1 MYFTMALLAA
11 SGISKSYSARL
22 LFEGVS
28 FEIAPRD
35 KAGLVGVNGC
45 GKTTLFRILTG
56 EEAPDAGSVMRHKG
70 LRMGF
75 MRQNVE
81 NTADTL
87 YGSTMAAFDHLIRIE
102 QELERISE
110 EISAGG
116 DVSSLVAHQQSLNE
130 RYEREGGLTFRSR
143 VRSTLLGLGFTEGE
157 FSKPLSDMSGGQ
169 RNKAQLARML
179 LSGAELLLLDEPT
192 NHLDIQSV
200 TWLEDF
206 LKGYA
211 GAFIVISHDRYF
223 LDRVTNR
230 TLEIKNGRLTAT
242 NGNYSRHV
250 ELMSTR
256 NEILRRHYANQK
268 KEIHRLEGVVEQQR
282 RWGQAHNF
290 ITAEAKLK
298 QIERLKAELVAP
310 EKDTSSIHFRFTAKE
325 TGGNDVL
332 MCEGLSKAY
341 DRPVFK
347 NVSMHIRKG
356 ERVFLLGPNGCGKT
370 TLMKIIMGLERQ
382 DNGTVRLGARIQPG
396 YYEQTMTS
404 LDPGSTALEEI
415 HNAYPRMDLT
425 EVRSALAAFLIR
437 GDEVFNETS
446 ALSGGEK
453 ARIQLLK
460 LMLSGANL
468 LLLDEPTNHLDI
480 SSREALEA
488 ALEDYEGTMLII
500 THDRYLVNRM
510 ADRIL
515 YMEEDG
521 LAEYIGGYD
530 DYLEAA
536 ARRPQRPAEAAQKAE
551 KPNSYKAQKERQSML
566 NRAAGVVRR
575 AEESI
580 AAAERELEAINQR
593 LASPAVSSDYVKS
606 AELAKEADGKQA
618 ELEALYA
625 DWEQAQQALDELCE
639 ESSKQG

>member
-1 MYFTMALLAA
+1 MALLAA

-22 LFEGVS
+22 LFKGVS

-35 KAGLVGVNGC
+35 KVGLVGVNGC

-56 EEAPDAGSVMRHKG
+56 EEAPDAGSIMRHKG
-70 LRMGF
+70 VRIGF

-81 NTADTL
+81 NTSDTL
-87 YGSTMAAFDHLIRIE
+87 YQSTVAAFDFLIRME
-102 QELERISE
+102 RELERISE
-110 EISAGG
+110 EISIGSG
-116 DVSSLVAHQQSLNE
+116 DVSSLIASQQALNE
-130 RYEREGGLTFRSR
+130 RYEREGGLTFRRR
-143 VRSTLLGLGFTEGE
+143 VRSTLLGLGFTEDE
-157 FSKPLSDMSGGQ
+157 FARPLGDMSGGE
-169 RNKAQLARML
+169 RNKAQLAKLL

-192 NHLDIQSV
+192 NHLDIQGV

-206 LKGYA
+206 LKSYS

-290 ITAEAKLK
+290 ITAESKLK
-298 QIERLKAELVAP
+298 QIERLKAELVVP
-310 EKDTSSIHFRFTAKE
+310 EKDTSSIHFKFSAKE

-332 MCEGLSKAY
+332 MCDELSKSY
-341 DRPVFK
+341 DKPVFK

-370 TLMKIIMGLERQ
+370 TLMKIIMGLESQ
-382 DNGTVRLGARIQPG
+382 DSGTVRLGAKVQPG

-404 LDPGSTALEEI
+404 LDPASTALEEI

-437 GDEVFNETS
+437 GDEVFNEIRS
-446 ALSGGEK
+446 LSGGEK

-488 ALEDYEGTMLII
+488 ALEDYDGTMLII

-515 YMEEDG
+515 YMEKDG
-521 LAEYIGGYD
+521 LTEYIGGYD

-536 ARRPQRPAEAAQKAE
+536 AQKPRRPAEAAAPKAE

-566 NRAAGVVRR
+566 NRAAGAVRR

-580 AAAERELEAINQR
+580 AATEQELEDINQK
-593 LASPAVSSDYVKS
+593 LASPAVASDYVKS
-606 AELAKEADGKQA
+606 AELAKKADGKQA
-618 ELEALYA
+618 EIDVLYSR
-625 DWEQAQQALDELCE
+625 WEQAQQALDQLRKEYGE
-639 ESSKQG
+639 

>member
-1 MYFTMALLAA
+1 
-11 SGISKSYSARL
+11 
-22 LFEGVS
+22 
-28 FEIAPRD
+28 
-35 KAGLVGVNGC
+35 
-45 GKTTLFRILTG
+45 
-56 EEAPDAGSVMRHKG
+56 
-70 LRMGF
+70 
-75 MRQNVE
+75 
-81 NTADTL
+81 
-87 YGSTMAAFDHLIRIE
+87 
-102 QELERISE
+102 
-110 EISAGG
+110 
-116 DVSSLVAHQQSLNE
+116 
-130 RYEREGGLTFRSR
+130 
-143 VRSTLLGLGFTEGE
+143 
-157 FSKPLSDMSGGQ
+157 
-169 RNKAQLARML
+169 
-179 LSGAELLLLDEPT
+179 
-192 NHLDIQSV
+192 
-200 TWLEDF
+200 
-206 LKGYA
+206 
-211 GAFIVISHDRYF
+211 
-223 LDRVTNR
+223 
-230 TLEIKNGRLTAT
+230 
-242 NGNYSRHV
+242 
-250 ELMSTR
+250 MSTR

-310 EKDTSSIHFRFTAKE
+310 EKDTSSIHFKFTARE
-325 TGGNDVL
+325 VGGNDVL
-332 MCEGLSKAY
+332 MCEELSKSY
-341 DRPVFK
+341 DKPVFK
-347 NVSMHIRKG
+347 NASMHIRKG

-382 DNGTVRLGARIQPG
+382 DSGTVRLGAKVQPG

-404 LDPGSTALEEI
+404 LDPNSTALEEI

-425 EVRSALAAFLIR
+425 QVRSALAAFLIR
-437 GDEVFNETS
+437 GDEVFNEIG

-521 LAEYIGGYD
+521 LTEYIGGYD
-530 DYLEAA
+530 DYLEAI
-536 ARRPQRPAEAAQKAE
+536 ARRPQPSAEAASPKAE
-551 KPNSYKAQKERQSML
+551 KPNSYKAQKERQSIL
-566 NRAAGVVRR
+566 NRATGAVRR
-575 AEESI
+575 AEERI
-580 AAAERELEAINQR
+580 AAAEQELEDINQK
-593 LASPAVSSDYVKS
+593 LASPVIASDYVKS

-618 ELEALYA
+618 EIDALYSQ
-625 DWEQAQQALDELCE
+625 WEQAQQALDELCE

>member
-1 MYFTMALLAA
+1 MAILAA

-28 FEIAPRD
+28 FEIAPKDRV
-35 KAGLVGVNGC
+35 GLVGVNGC

-56 EEAPDAGSVMRHKG
+56 EEAADSGSVMKQKEAKI
-70 LRMGF
+70 GF

-87 YGSTMAAFDHLIRIE
+87 YESVLSAFGGLIRTE
-102 QELERISE
+102 EELERVSA
-110 EISAGG
+110 EISAGNG
-116 DVSSLVAHQQSLNE
+116 HIAALISRQQQLNE
-130 RYEREGGLTFRSR
+130 RYQREGGLTFRSR
-143 VRSTLLGLGFTEGE
+143 VRSTLTGLGFVEDE
-157 FSKPLSDMSGGQ
+157 FDKPLSKMSGGQ
-169 RNKAQLARML
+169 RNKAQLAKML
-179 LSGAELLLLDEPT
+179 LSGADLLLLDEPT
-192 NHLDIQSV
+192 NHLDIESV

-206 LKGYA
+206 LKGYP
-211 GAFIVISHDRYF
+211 GAFVVISHDRYF
-223 LDRVTNR
+223 LDKVTNR

-250 ELMSTR
+250 ELTSTQ

-298 QIERLKAELVAP
+298 QIERLKSELVAP
-310 EKDTSSIHFRFTAKE
+310 EKDTSSIHFKFTARE

-332 MCEGLSKAY
+332 MCDSLSKSY
-341 DRPVFK
+341 NRPVFK
-347 NVSMHIRKG
+347 NASMHIRKG
-356 ERVFLLGPNGCGKT
+356 ERAFLLGPNGCGKT
-370 TLMKIIMGLERQ
+370 TLMKIITGREAP
-382 DNGTVRLGARIQPG
+382 DTGTVRLGARVQPG

-404 LDPGSTALEEI
+404 LDPASTALEEI
-415 HNAYPRMDLT
+415 HSAYPRMDLT
-425 EVRSALAAFLIR
+425 DVRSALAAFLIR
-437 GDEVFNETS
+437 GDDVFKEVGT
-446 ALSGGEK
+446 LSGGEK

-515 YMEEDG
+515 YMEPDG

-536 ARRPQRPAEAAQKAE
+536 AKKPKPAQEEQSKPE
-551 KPNSYKAQKERQSML
+551 KVNGYKAQKERQSL
-566 NRAAGVVRR
+566 INRASGAVRR
-575 AEESI
+575 AEERI
-580 AAAERELEAINQR
+580 AAAEGELAAINER
-593 LASPAVSSDYVKS
+593 LASPAVASDYVKS
-606 AELAKEADGKQA
+606 AELAKAAEQKQHDI
-618 ELEALYA
+618 EQLYSV
-625 DWEQAQQALDELCE
+625 WEDAQQALDELTAE
-639 ESSKQG
+639 GSE

>member
-1 MYFTMALLAA
+1 MAILAA

-28 FEIAPRD
+28 FEIAPKDRV
-35 KAGLVGVNGC
+35 GLVGVNGC

-56 EEAPDAGSVMRHKG
+56 EEAADSGSVMKQKEAKI
-70 LRMGF
+70 GF

-87 YGSTMAAFDHLIRIE
+87 YESVLSAFDGLIRTE
-102 QELERISE
+102 EELERVSAE
-110 EISAGG
+110 LSAGNG
-116 DVSSLVAHQQSLNE
+116 HIAALISRQQQLNE
-130 RYEREGGLTFRSR
+130 RYQREGGLTFRSR
-143 VRSTLLGLGFTEGE
+143 VRSTLTGLGFVEDE
-157 FSKPLSDMSGGQ
+157 FDKPLSKMSGGQ
-169 RNKAQLARML
+169 RNKAQLAKML
-179 LSGAELLLLDEPT
+179 LSGADLLLLDEPT
-192 NHLDIQSV
+192 NHLDIESV

-206 LKGYA
+206 LKGYP
-211 GAFIVISHDRYF
+211 GAFVVISHDRYF
-223 LDRVTNR
+223 LDKVTNR

-250 ELMSTR
+250 ELTSTQ

-298 QIERLKAELVAP
+298 QIERLKSELVAP
-310 EKDTSSIHFRFTAKE
+310 EKDTSYIHFKFTARE

-332 MCEGLSKAY
+332 MCDSLSKSY
-341 DRPVFK
+341 NRPVFK
-347 NVSMHIRKG
+347 NASMHIRKG

-370 TLMKIIMGLERQ
+370 TLMKIITGREAP
-382 DNGTVRLGARIQPG
+382 DTGTVRLGARVQPG

-404 LDPGSTALEEI
+404 LDPASTALEEI
-415 HNAYPRMDLT
+415 HSAYPRMDLT
-425 EVRSALAAFLIR
+425 DVRSALAAFLIR
-437 GDEVFNETS
+437 GDDVFKEVGK
-446 ALSGGEK
+446 LSGGEK

-515 YMEEDG
+515 YMEPDG

-536 ARRPQRPAEAAQKAE
+536 AKKPKPAQEEQSKPEKA
-551 KPNSYKAQKERQSML
+551 NGYKAQKERQSL
-566 NRAAGVVRR
+566 INRASGAVRR
-575 AEESI
+575 AEERI
-580 AAAERELEAINQR
+580 AAAEGELAAINER
-593 LASPAVSSDYVKS
+593 LASPAVASDYVKS
-606 AELAKEADGKQA
+606 AELAKAAEQKQHDI
-618 ELEALYA
+618 EQLYSV
-625 DWEQAQQALDELCE
+625 WEDAQQALDELTAE
-639 ESSKQG
+639 GSK

>member
-1 MYFTMALLAA
+1 MAILAA

-28 FEIAPRD
+28 FEIAPKDRV
-35 KAGLVGVNGC
+35 GLVGVNGC

-56 EEAPDAGSVMRHKG
+56 EEAADSGTVMKQKEAKI
-70 LRMGF
+70 GF

-87 YGSTMAAFDHLIRIE
+87 YESVLSAFDGLVRTE
-102 QELERISE
+102 DELERVSADL
-110 EISAGG
+110 SAGNG
-116 DVSSLVAHQQSLNE
+116 DIAALISRQQQLNE
-130 RYEREGGLTFRSR
+130 RYQREGGLTFRSR
-143 VRSTLLGLGFTEGE
+143 VRSTLTGLGFAEDE
-157 FSKPLSDMSGGQ
+157 FDKPLSKMSGGQ
-169 RNKAQLARML
+169 RNKAQLAKML
-179 LSGAELLLLDEPT
+179 LSGADLLLLDEPT
-192 NHLDIQSV
+192 NHLDIESV

-206 LKGYA
+206 LKGYP
-211 GAFIVISHDRYF
+211 GAFVVISHDRYF
-223 LDRVTNR
+223 LDKVTNR

-250 ELMSTR
+250 ELTSTQ

-310 EKDTSSIHFRFTAKE
+310 QKDTSSIHFKFTARE

-332 MCEGLSKAY
+332 MCDSLSKSY
-341 DRPVFK
+341 NRLVFK
-347 NVSMHIRKG
+347 NASMHIRKG

-370 TLMKIIMGLERQ
+370 TLMKIITGRETP
-382 DNGTVRLGARIQPG
+382 DTGTVRLGARVQPG

-404 LDPGSTALEEI
+404 LDPASTALEEI

-425 EVRSALAAFLIR
+425 DVRSALAAFLIR
-437 GDEVFNETS
+437 GDDVFKEVGT
-446 ALSGGEK
+446 LSGGEK

-515 YMEEDG
+515 YMEPDG
-521 LAEYIGGYD
+521 LTEYIGGYD

-536 ARRPQRPAEAAQKAE
+536 AK
-551 KPNSYKAQKERQSML
+551 KPKPVQEEQAKPERANSYKAQKERQSL
-566 NRAAGVVRR
+566 INRAAGAVRR
-575 AEESI
+575 AEERI
-580 AAAERELEAINQR
+580 AAAEGELAAINER
-593 LASPAVSSDYVKS
+593 LASPSVASDYVKS
-606 AELAKEADGKQA
+606 AELAKAAEQKQHDI
-618 ELEALYA
+618 EQLYA
-625 DWEQAQQALDELCE
+625 AWEDAQQALDELTAE
-639 ESSKQG
+639 GE

>member
-1 MYFTMALLAA
+1 MALLAA

-22 LFEGVS
+22 LFKGVS

-35 KAGLVGVNGC
+35 KVGLVGVNGC

-70 LRMGF
+70 VRIGF

-81 NTADTL
+81 NTSDTL
-87 YGSTMAAFDHLIRIE
+87 YQSTVAAFDFLIRME
-102 QELERISE
+102 RELERISE
-110 EISAGG
+110 EISIGSG
-116 DVSSLVAHQQSLNE
+116 DVSSLIASQQALNE
-130 RYEREGGLTFRSR
+130 RYEREGGLTFRRR
-143 VRSTLLGLGFTEGE
+143 VRSTLLGLGFTEDE
-157 FSKPLSDMSGGQ
+157 FARPLGDMSGGE
-169 RNKAQLARML
+169 RNKAQLAKLL

-192 NHLDIQSV
+192 NHLDIQGV

-206 LKGYA
+206 LKSYS

-290 ITAEAKLK
+290 ITAESKLK
-298 QIERLKAELVAP
+298 QIERLKAELVVP
-310 EKDTSSIHFRFTAKE
+310 EKDTSSIHFKFSAKE

-332 MCEGLSKAY
+332 MCDELSKSY
-341 DRPVFK
+341 DKPVFK

-370 TLMKIIMGLERQ
+370 TLMKIIMGLESQ
-382 DNGTVRLGARIQPG
+382 DSGTVRLGAKVQPG

-404 LDPGSTALEEI
+404 LDPASTALEEI

-437 GDEVFNETS
+437 GDEVFNEIRS
-446 ALSGGEK
+446 LSGGEK

-488 ALEDYEGTMLII
+488 ALEDYDGTMLII

-515 YMEEDG
+515 YMEKDG
-521 LAEYIGGYD
+521 LTEYIGGYD

-536 ARRPQRPAEAAQKAE
+536 AQKPRRPAEAAAPKAE

-566 NRAAGVVRR
+566 NRAAGAVRR

-580 AAAERELEAINQR
+580 AAAEQELEDINQK
-593 LASPAVSSDYVKS
+593 LASPAVASDYVKS
-606 AELAKEADGKQA
+606 AELAKKADGKQA
-618 ELEALYA
+618 EIDVLYSR
-625 DWEQAQQALDELCE
+625 WEQAQQALDQLRKEYGE
-639 ESSKQG
+639 

>member
-1 MYFTMALLAA
+1 MALLAA

-22 LFEGVS
+22 LFKGVS

-35 KAGLVGVNGC
+35 KVGLVGVNGC

-56 EEAPDAGSVMRHKG
+56 EEAPDAGSIMRHKG
-70 LRMGF
+70 VRIGF

-81 NTADTL
+81 NTSDTL
-87 YGSTMAAFDHLIRIE
+87 YQSTVAAFDFLIRME
-102 QELERISE
+102 RELERISE
-110 EISAGG
+110 EISIGSG
-116 DVSSLVAHQQSLNE
+116 DVSSLIASQQALNE
-130 RYEREGGLTFRSR
+130 RYEREGGLTFRRR
-143 VRSTLLGLGFTEGE
+143 VRSTLLGLGFTEDE
-157 FSKPLSDMSGGQ
+157 FARPLGDMSGGE
-169 RNKAQLARML
+169 RNKAQLAKLL

-192 NHLDIQSV
+192 NHLDIQGV

-206 LKGYA
+206 LKSYS

-290 ITAEAKLK
+290 ITAESKLK
-298 QIERLKAELVAP
+298 QIERLKAELVVP
-310 EKDTSSIHFRFTAKE
+310 EKDTSSIHFKFSAKE

-332 MCEGLSKAY
+332 MCDELSKSY
-341 DRPVFK
+341 DKPVFK

-370 TLMKIIMGLERQ
+370 TLMKIIMGLESQ
-382 DNGTVRLGARIQPG
+382 DSGTVRLGAKVQPG

-404 LDPGSTALEEI
+404 LDPASTALEEI

-437 GDEVFNETS
+437 GDEVFNEIRS
-446 ALSGGEK
+446 LSGGEK

-488 ALEDYEGTMLII
+488 ALEDYDGTMLII

-515 YMEEDG
+515 YMEKDG
-521 LAEYIGGYD
+521 LTEYIGGYD

-536 ARRPQRPAEAAQKAE
+536 AQKPRRPAEAAAPKAE

-566 NRAAGVVRR
+566 NRAAGAVRR

-580 AAAERELEAINQR
+580 AAAEQELEDINQK
-593 LASPAVSSDYVKS
+593 LASPAVASDYVKS
-606 AELAKEADGKQA
+606 AELAKKADGKQA
-618 ELEALYA
+618 EIDVLYSR
-625 DWEQAQQALDELCE
+625 WEQAQQALDQLRKEYGE
-639 ESSKQG
+639 

>member
-1 MYFTMALLAA
+1 MALLAA

-22 LFEGVS
+22 LFKGVS

-35 KAGLVGVNGC
+35 KVGLVGVNGC

-56 EEAPDAGSVMRHKG
+56 EEAPDAGSIMRHKG
-70 LRMGF
+70 VRIGF

-81 NTADTL
+81 NTSDTL
-87 YGSTMAAFDHLIRIE
+87 YQSTVAAFDFLIRME
-102 QELERISE
+102 RELERISE
-110 EISAGG
+110 EISIGSG
-116 DVSSLVAHQQSLNE
+116 DVSSLIASQQALNE
-130 RYEREGGLTFRSR
+130 RYEREGGLTFRRR
-143 VRSTLLGLGFTEGE
+143 VRSTLLGLGFTEDE
-157 FSKPLSDMSGGQ
+157 FARPLGDMSGGE
-169 RNKAQLARML
+169 RNKAQLAKLL

-192 NHLDIQSV
+192 NHLDIQGV

-206 LKGYA
+206 LKSYS

-230 TLEIKNGRLTAT
+230 TLEIKNGGLTAT

-290 ITAEAKLK
+290 ITAESKLK
-298 QIERLKAELVAP
+298 QIERLKAELVVP
-310 EKDTSSIHFRFTAKE
+310 EKDTSSIHFKFSAKE

-332 MCEGLSKAY
+332 MCDELSKSY
-341 DRPVFK
+341 DKPVFK

-370 TLMKIIMGLERQ
+370 TLMKIIMGLESQ
-382 DNGTVRLGARIQPG
+382 DSGTVRLGAKVQPG

-404 LDPGSTALEEI
+404 LDPASTALEEI

-425 EVRSALAAFLIR
+425 EVRSAMAAFLIR
-437 GDEVFNETS
+437 GDEVFNEIRS
-446 ALSGGEK
+446 LSGGEK

-488 ALEDYEGTMLII
+488 ALEDYDGTMLII

-515 YMEEDG
+515 YMEKDG
-521 LAEYIGGYD
+521 LTEYIGGYD

-536 ARRPQRPAEAAQKAE
+536 AQKPRRPAEAAAPKAE

-566 NRAAGVVRR
+566 NRAAGAVRR

-580 AAAERELEAINQR
+580 AAAEQELEDINQK
-593 LASPAVSSDYVKS
+593 LASPAVASDYVKS
-606 AELAKEADGKQA
+606 AELAKKADGKQA
-618 ELEALYA
+618 EIDVLYSR
-625 DWEQAQQALDELCE
+625 WEQAQQALDQLRKEYGE
-639 ESSKQG
+639 

>member
-1 MYFTMALLAA
+1 MALLAA

-22 LFEGVS
+22 LFDGVS

-35 KAGLVGVNGC
+35 KVGLVGVNGC

-56 EEAPDAGSVMRHKG
+56 EEAPDTGSVMKHKG
-70 LRMGF
+70 TRMGF

-81 NTADTL
+81 NTSDTL
-87 YGSTMAAFDHLIRIE
+87 YQSTVAAFDHLIRIE
-102 QELERISE
+102 QGLERISE
-110 EISAGG
+110 EISNGG
-116 DVSSLVAHQQSLNE
+116 SDVSSLISHQQSLNE

-143 VRSTLLGLGFTEGE
+143 VRSTLLGLGFTESE
-157 FSKPLSDMSGGQ
+157 FAKPLSDMSGGE
-169 RNKAQLARML
+169 RNKAQLAKLL

-206 LKGYA
+206 LKSYA

-230 TLEIKNGRLTAT
+230 TLEIKNGKLTAT

-310 EKDTSSIHFRFTAKE
+310 EKDTSSIHFKFTARE
-325 TGGNDVL
+325 VGGNDVL
-332 MCEGLSKAY
+332 MCEELSKSY
-341 DRPVFK
+341 DKPVFK
-347 NVSMHIRKG
+347 NASMHIRKG

-382 DNGTVRLGARIQPG
+382 DSGTVRLGAKVQPG

-404 LDPGSTALEEI
+404 LDPNSTALEEI

-425 EVRSALAAFLIR
+425 QVRSALAAFLIR
-437 GDEVFNETS
+437 GDEVFNEIG

-521 LAEYIGGYD
+521 LTEYIGGYD
-530 DYLEAA
+530 DYLEAI
-536 ARRPQRPAEAAQKAE
+536 ARRPQPSAEAASPKAE
-551 KPNSYKAQKERQSML
+551 KSNSYKAQKERQSIL
-566 NRAAGVVRR
+566 NRAAGAVRR
-575 AEESI
+575 AEERI
-580 AAAERELEAINQR
+580 AAAEQELEDINQK
-593 LASPAVSSDYVKS
+593 LASPVIASDYVKS
-606 AELAKEADGKQA
+606 AELAKKADDKQA
-618 ELEALYA
+618 EIDALYSQ
-625 DWEQAQQALDELCE
+625 WEQAQQALDELCE

>member
-1 MYFTMALLAA
+1 
-11 SGISKSYSARL
+11 
-22 LFEGVS
+22 
-28 FEIAPRD
+28 
-35 KAGLVGVNGC
+35 
-45 GKTTLFRILTG
+45 
-56 EEAPDAGSVMRHKG
+56 
-70 LRMGF
+70 
-75 MRQNVE
+75 
-81 NTADTL
+81 
-87 YGSTMAAFDHLIRIE
+87 
-102 QELERISE
+102 
-110 EISAGG
+110 
-116 DVSSLVAHQQSLNE
+116 
-130 RYEREGGLTFRSR
+130 
-143 VRSTLLGLGFTEGE
+143 
-157 FSKPLSDMSGGQ
+157 MSGGE
-169 RNKAQLARML
+169 RNKAQLAKLL

-206 LKGYA
+206 LKSYA

-310 EKDTSSIHFRFTAKE
+310 EKDTSSIHFKFSAKE
-325 TGGNDVL
+325 AGGNDVL
-332 MCEGLSKAY
+332 MCEELSKSY
-341 DRPVFK
+341 DKPVFK
-347 NVSMHIRKG
+347 NASMHIRKG

-382 DNGTVRLGARIQPG
+382 DSGTVRLGAKVQPG

-404 LDPGSTALEEI
+404 LDPNSTALEEI

-425 EVRSALAAFLIR
+425 QVRSALAAFLIR
-437 GDEVFNETS
+437 GDEVFNEIG

-521 LAEYIGGYD
+521 LTEYIGGYD
-530 DYLEAA
+530 DYLEAI
-536 ARRPQRPAEAAQKAE
+536 ARRPQPPAEAASPKAE
-551 KPNSYKAQKERQSML
+551 KPNSYKAQKERQSIL
-566 NRAAGVVRR
+566 NRAAGAVRR
-575 AEESI
+575 AEERI
-580 AAAERELEAINQR
+580 AAAEQELEDINQK
-593 LASPAVSSDYVKS
+593 LASPAVASDYVKS
-606 AELAKEADGKQA
+606 AELAKKADDKQA
-618 ELEALYA
+618 EIDALYSQ
-625 DWEQAQQALDELCE
+625 WEQAQQALDELCE

>member
-1 MYFTMALLAA
+1 MALLAA

-22 LFEGVS
+22 LFKGVS

-35 KAGLVGVNGC
+35 KVGLVGVNGC

-56 EEAPDAGSVMRHKG
+56 EEAPDAGSIMRHKG
-70 LRMGF
+70 VRIGF

-81 NTADTL
+81 NTSDTL
-87 YGSTMAAFDHLIRIE
+87 YQSTVAAFDFLIRME
-102 QELERISE
+102 RELERISE
-110 EISAGG
+110 EISIGSG
-116 DVSSLVAHQQSLNE
+116 DVSSLIASQQALNE
-130 RYEREGGLTFRSR
+130 RYEREGGLTLRRR
-143 VRSTLLGLGFTEGE
+143 VRSTLLGLGFTEDE
-157 FSKPLSDMSGGQ
+157 FARPLGDMSGGE
-169 RNKAQLARML
+169 RNKAQLAKLL

-192 NHLDIQSV
+192 NHLDIQGV

-206 LKGYA
+206 LKSYS

-290 ITAEAKLK
+290 ITAESKLK
-298 QIERLKAELVAP
+298 QIERLKAELVVP
-310 EKDTSSIHFRFTAKE
+310 EKDTSSIHFKFSAKE

-332 MCEGLSKAY
+332 MCDELSKSY
-341 DRPVFK
+341 DKPVFK

-370 TLMKIIMGLERQ
+370 TLMKIIMGLESQ
-382 DNGTVRLGARIQPG
+382 DSGTVRLGAKVQPG

-404 LDPGSTALEEI
+404 LDPASTALEEI

-437 GDEVFNETS
+437 GDEVFNEIRS
-446 ALSGGEK
+446 LSGGEK

-488 ALEDYEGTMLII
+488 ALEDYDGTMLII

-515 YMEEDG
+515 YMEKDG
-521 LAEYIGGYD
+521 LTEYIGGYD

-536 ARRPQRPAEAAQKAE
+536 AQKPRRPAEAAAPKAE

-566 NRAAGVVRR
+566 NRAAGAVRR

-580 AAAERELEAINQR
+580 AAAEQELEDINQK
-593 LASPAVSSDYVKS
+593 LASPAVASDYVKS
-606 AELAKEADGKQA
+606 AELAKKADGKQA
-618 ELEALYA
+618 EIDVLYSR
-625 DWEQAQQALDELCE
+625 WEQAQQALDQLRKEYGE
-639 ESSKQG
+639 